1 MKQTI
6 LGADRTV
13 FQKNIRK
20 NILLSILVFCAVVF
34 IHAACT
40 LGRTEHNH
48 TYMLLANILADIL
61 GGSFLIARLNLCIL
75 PQVKLLRLYDTAV
88 QKTTGQVLE
97 IGASIIH
104 YIGVDCYEV
113 SLPNRHLFL
122 PVDTMTLQEG
132 RSYGFRLKGNLIV
145 EVCDHGQD

>member
-13 FQKNIRK
+13 FQKHIRK
-20 NILLSILVFCAVVF
+20 NILLCFLLFCAIVF
-34 IHAACT
+34 VHIVCT

-75 PQVKLLRLYDTAV
+75 PQRKFLRLYDLAA

-132 RSYGFRLKGNLIV
+132 RSYCFRLKGNLIV
-145 EVCDHGQD
+145 EVCNHGQD